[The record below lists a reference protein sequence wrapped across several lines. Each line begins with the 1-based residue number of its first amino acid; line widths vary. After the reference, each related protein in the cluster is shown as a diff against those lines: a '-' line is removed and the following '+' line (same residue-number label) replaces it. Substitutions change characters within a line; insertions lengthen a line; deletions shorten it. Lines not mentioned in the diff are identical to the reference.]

1 MKKKVLF
8 LIPTLMG
15 GGAER
20 VLVNLVNALDKDRFD
35 VTLMCVFN
43 VGVNKASLDVGVEYR
58 YIFKQLFRGNSR
70 LFAMRTPAAL
80 HRAFIKERYDIEV
93 AFLEGVA
100 ARIVSGCEDPG
111 TKKLCWVHT
120 SVAEDAVFT
129 AGFRTKKEAKDCYAR
144 FDRVV
149 CVSEGVRADFEKKTG
164 LSADVLYNP
173 IDGERIASLAE
184 EKADYPYQDGLPA
197 VCAVGKLDPVKGFD
211 RLAHICKRLKTEGVP
226 AHFYICGEGS
236 ERERL
241 LRLAEQCGV
250 EDRFTLTGF
259 LENPYAVMAKCDAFV
274 CASRR
279 EGFSSVAAEAMF
291 CRLPVVTVDV
301 PGMRELLGDD
311 GGIVCPNED
320 DRLCDAL
327 KTVLSHP
334 ELRETLSRRGAAR
347 AGRFDKKAA
356 TPKIGEYLWAL

>member
-43 VGVNKASLDVGVEYR
+43 VGVNRESLGADVRYR
-58 YIFKQLFRGNSR
+58 FVFKELFRGNSR
-70 LFAMRTPAAL
+70 IFAMRTPAAL
-80 HRAFIKERYDIEV
+80 HRAFIKEHYDIEI

-100 ARIVSGCEDPG
+100 ARIVSGCEDPAA
-111 TKKLCWVHT
+111 KKICWIHT
-120 SVAEDAVFT
+120 SVKETPVFA
-129 AGFRTKKEAKDCYAR
+129 AGFRSVREAKDCYAR

-149 CVSEGVRADFEKKTG
+149 CVSEGVRADFENKTG
-164 LSADVLYNP
+164 RAADVLYNP
-173 IDGERIASLAE
+173 IDGKSIAAKSGERAE
-184 EKADYPYQDGLPA
+184 FPIDDGLFP
-197 VCAVGKLDPVKGFD
+197 VCAVGKLDAVKGFD
-211 RLAHICKRLKTEGVP
+211 RLAYICKRLKNEGVP
-226 AHFYICGEGS
+226 AHFYILGEGG

-241 LRLAEQCGV
+241 ERLASQCGV
-250 EDRFTLTGF
+250 EERFTLTGF
-259 LENPYAVMAKCDAFV
+259 LENPYAVMSKCGAFV
-274 CASRR
+274 CSSHR

-311 GGIVCPNED
+311 GGLICPNAD
-320 DRLCDAL
+320 DKLYDAL
-327 KTVLSHP
+327 KTVLTD
-334 ELRETLSRRGAAR
+334 EEYRNRLAENGFRRAAR
-347 AGRFDKKAA
+347 FDQSAA
-356 TPKIGEYLWAL
+356 MPAIEEYLWES